1 MSAALEVTRP
11 LYQALIRKNN
21 PHRIPEDPF
30 APAAAA
36 GLSEIGRRWM
46 TPPPGCSLSPSMP
59 LLCSLAGPAGNG
71 SQGPQQCK
79 SHPNPALRALES
91 ERELRPFGLARSELS
106 REIREASVPFHHL
119 HASNTPSTVDALPSL
134 FSPFIKVGDT
144 ILQVK
149 KCKA

>member
-1 MSAALEVTRP
+1 
-11 LYQALIRKNN
+11 
-21 PHRIPEDPF
+21 
-30 APAAAA
+30 
-36 GLSEIGRRWM
+36 M
-46 TPPPGCSLSPSMP
+46 TPLPSCSLSPSMP
-59 LLCSLAGPAGNG
+59 LFCSLAGPARNG

-91 ERELRPFGLARSELS
+91 ERELRPFGLARSQLS

-119 HASNTPSTVDALPSL
+119 YASNTPSTVDALPSL